1 MVELG
6 KNSGGGG
13 GEIRSALNAHKETSP
28 LFSLSAPNERQAC
41 KPFISQYFPSGEKS
55 SWDFLQFLHSGSAF
69 LCNKAPM
76 PPRPQLRTFPPLK
89 YLLLSIKTWVSWECP
104 AFQKSVLESRNS
116 HWGQR
121 KQVCS
126 FSHITLQLNIM
137 FPGKIVQRQ
146 VFKAICCHRKI
157 MEGHNCCMISSAEAV
172 LLQ

>member
-1 MVELG
+1 MQAYKAISVYVSPWWSWERTR
-6 KNSGGGG
+6 GGGR

-104 AFQKSVLESRNS
+104 AFQKVFWKVETATGGKENKSVLS
-116 HWGQR
+116 HTSH
-121 KQVCS
+121 CS
-126 FSHITLQLNIM
+126 
-137 FPGKIVQRQ
+137 
-146 VFKAICCHRKI
+146 
-157 MEGHNCCMISSAEAV
+157 
-172 LLQ
+172 